1 MAETRQATVGK
12 PGDLV
17 VVTGHHV
24 GDAERIGEIR
34 EVVGEADHV
43 HYRVLWEDGRET
55 LFYPSND
62 AIIRPARSR
71 AKR

>member
-1 MAETRQATVGK
+1 MAEIRQATVGK

-24 GDAERIGEIR
+24 GDPERIGEIR
-34 EVVGEADHV
+34 EVGGDAGHV

-55 LFYPSND
+55 LFYPSSD
-62 AIIRPARSR
+62 AIIRPARRR